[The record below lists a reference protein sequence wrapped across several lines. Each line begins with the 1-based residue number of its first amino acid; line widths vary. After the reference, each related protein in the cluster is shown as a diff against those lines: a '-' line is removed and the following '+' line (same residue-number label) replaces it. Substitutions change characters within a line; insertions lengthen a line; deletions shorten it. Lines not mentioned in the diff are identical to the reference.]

1 MERITEKIT
10 LYDLD
15 DVKNAFYFTK
25 EGRENAIRKAT
36 EYNKKVIVGEI
47 NHDCKYLSYVF
58 SIMLPFIF
66 NEKYNSKDVW
76 YLLRHKFVTN
86 KYTMTIQSFDYL
98 KRSQIIDNNIC
109 KEIESALQYVVFR
122 FDKQYDKTEYEDA
135 GPYLML
141 GSKWISN
148 YLKEKGENL
157 C

>member
-1 MERITEKIT
+1 MI
-10 LYDLD
+10 
-15 DVKNAFYFTK
+15 
-25 EGRENAIRKAT
+25 
-36 EYNKKVIVGEI
+36 
-47 NHDCKYLSYVF
+47 
-58 SIMLPFIF
+58 PFIF

-86 KYTMTIQSFDYL
+86 KYTMTIQSFEYL
-98 KRSQIIDNNIC
+98 KHSQIIDNTIC

-135 GPYLML
+135 GPYLLL

-148 YLKEKGENL
+148 YLKEKGEKL